1 MKTRGAVL
9 WAAAIEEQGETQQS
23 AAEAIDVHPTHASKV
38 LLGRR
43 LPGRRM
49 AWDIWQRYGVPVE
62 AWDEPA
68 ASGDAESAA

>member
-1 MKTRGAVL
+1 MGKSKGAEL
-9 WAAAIEEQGETQQS
+9 WAAAIAARGETQDQ
-23 AAEAIDVHPTHASKV
+23 AAKAIDVHPAHASKV

-49 AWDIWQRYGVPVE
+49 AWDIWERYGVPVV

-68 ASGDAESAA
+68 EESAA